1 MLKLVDKDL
10 FFDNDDEFYEF
21 AVIPALVIKQ
31 SNAGTA
37 YTDFEFTDQYNDA
50 IANDRHFYIKDE
62 NSKIAKHKAIS
73 YGVLTKPVQNIGE
86 YIV

>member
-21 AVIPALVIKQ
+21 AVIPALVVKQ

-37 YTDFEFTDQYNDA
+37 YTDFEFTDLYKDA

-62 NSKIAKHKAIS
+62 KSRIAKHKAVS

-86 YIV
+86 YVF